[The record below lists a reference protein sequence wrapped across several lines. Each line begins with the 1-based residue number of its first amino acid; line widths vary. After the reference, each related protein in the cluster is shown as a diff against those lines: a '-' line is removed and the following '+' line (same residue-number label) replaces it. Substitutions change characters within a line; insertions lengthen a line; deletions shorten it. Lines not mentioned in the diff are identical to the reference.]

1 MVTAALKDNKRL
13 VIVTLNDPDDF
24 DTHKYLYEKN
34 FDKYNKVTI
43 LKKGKITI
51 PNNVFYDNLY
61 IAKDISVLL
70 TPTEE
75 KKITINYELEKK
87 SKYEDNE
94 IVGECLIKLDNK
106 IISKVPIYVSKN
118 EDKNNTDSNN
128 KESFLKKILNFFKF
142 WEK

>member
-1 MVTAALKDNKRL
+1 MTPM
-13 VIVTLNDPDDF
+13 TLILIN
-24 DTHKYLYEKN
+24 EKN
-34 FDKYNKVTI
+34 FNKYNKVNI

-51 PNNVFYDNLY
+51 PNNVFYNNLY
-61 IAKDISVLL
+61 IAKDINVLL

-106 IISKVPIYVSKN
+106 IISKVPIYVSKT
-118 EDKNNTDSNN
+118 EDKSNN
-128 KESFLKKILNFFKF
+128 NSSNKENT
-142 WEK
+142 